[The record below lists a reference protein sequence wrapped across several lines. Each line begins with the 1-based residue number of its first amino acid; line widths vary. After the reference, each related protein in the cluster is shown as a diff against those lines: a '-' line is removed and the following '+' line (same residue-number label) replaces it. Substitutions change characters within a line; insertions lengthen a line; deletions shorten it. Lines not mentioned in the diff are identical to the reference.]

1 MNTFLK
7 VLNKNYL
14 KFYSY
19 VYTHQKTMAKSKKTT
34 TESTTAPK
42 TASKK
47 ATPVTTPE
55 PVAVAEPVPEPV
67 PVQEVAA
74 KPSVEVV
81 VETLDDTFKSLGD
94 GLVAMRTNLKSL
106 EAEVKKLRKRV
117 TTEMNEARKNQRRKK
132 TRNDDPNRPK
142 RPPSGFAKPS
152 KLSSDLCKF
161 LGRPEGSELARTEVT
176 KEITKYIRE
185 ENLQDPT
192 YKRRILCDKK
202 LGDLLLIKD
211 GDEVTYF
218 NLQSFM
224 KPHFPKP
231 LHVLNAIAAAE
242 AATASATT

>member
-1 MNTFLK
+1 MG
-7 VLNKNYL
+7 
-14 KFYSY
+14 
-19 VYTHQKTMAKSKKTT
+19 THQKTMAKAKKTP
-34 TESTTAPK
+34 TESTTARK

-47 ATPVTTPE
+47 ATPAPTPE
-55 PVAVAEPVPEPV
+55 PVAEPA

-74 KPSVEVV
+74 ETPVEAQ
-81 VETLDDTFKSLGD
+81 VETLDDTFKSLTD
-94 GLVAMRTNLKSL
+94 GLVTMRTNLKSL

-117 TTEMNEARKNQRRKK
+117 TAEMNEARKNQRRKK

-185 ENLQDPT
+185 QNLQDPT

-202 LGDLLLIKD
+202 LGALLQTKD
-211 GDEVTYF
+211 G
-218 NLQSFM
+218 
-224 KPHFPKP
+224 
-231 LHVLNAIAAAE
+231 
-242 AATASATT
+242 